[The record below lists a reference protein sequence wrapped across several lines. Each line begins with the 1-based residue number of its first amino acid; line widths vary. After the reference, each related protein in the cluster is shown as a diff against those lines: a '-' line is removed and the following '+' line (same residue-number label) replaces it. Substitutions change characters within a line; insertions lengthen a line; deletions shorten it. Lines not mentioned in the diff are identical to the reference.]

1 MRLTTPREAQQEK
14 HVKVTFDKERFGP
27 WALITGASSGIG
39 RAFARQLAQAGLNIA
54 LVARRMALLEEAG
67 RLFEKD
73 FGVEYRAIALD
84 LAEEGFLE
92 KLAEATADLDI
103 GLVVSNAGDISPGAF
118 LSKDLDELVGLLRLN
133 TLAHLELAHHFGK
146 RLVARGRGG
155 LLFVG
160 AMGSDK
166 GVPYMASDAA
176 ARAYIQSLSQGLH
189 AELKA
194 LGVHVTVVPAGPTET
209 PLLAKLGLTPERMP
223 MRPTKPE
230 QCASEGLG
238 ALQANRSMMIPGRLN
253 RILKAVMPTS
263 ITRAMMV
270 RMFTKAR
277 ATKSPSLR
285 SQAEV

>member
-1 MRLTTPREAQQEK
+1 MPAI
-14 HVKVTFDKERFGP
+14 FDNERFGP

-39 RAFARQLAQAGLNIA
+39 RAFARQLARAGLNIA
-54 LVARRMALLEEAG
+54 LVARRQALLEEAG

-84 LAEEGFLE
+84 LSEEGFLE
-92 KLAEATADLDI
+92 KLAKATADLDV

-118 LSKDLDELVGLLRLN
+118 LSKAQDELVSLLRLN
-133 TLAHLELAHHFGK
+133 TLAHLEVAHHFGK
-146 RLVARGRGG
+146 RLAARGRGG

-189 AELKA
+189 AELKGQ
-194 LGVHVTVVPAGPTET
+194 GVHVTVVPVGPTET
-209 PLLAKLGLTPERMP
+209 PLLGKLGLTPESMP
-223 MRPTKPE
+223 MRPMTPE

-238 ALQANRSMMIPGRLN
+238 ALQANRSMMIPGRMN
-253 RILKAVMPTS
+253 RILKAVIPASMR
-263 ITRAMMV
+263 RAMMV
-270 RMFTKAR
+270 RMFTRAR
-277 ATKSPSLR
+277 TTKSPGVH

>member
-1 MRLTTPREAQQEK
+1 
-14 HVKVTFDKERFGP
+14 VKPVFDKERFGP

-39 RAFARQLAQAGLNIA
+39 REFARQLARAGLNIA
-54 LVARRMALLEEAG
+54 LVARRQRLLEEAG
-67 RLFEKD
+67 RVFEKD
-73 FGVEYRAIALD
+73 FGVKYRAIALD
-84 LAEEGFLE
+84 LSEEGFLK

-118 LSKDLDELVGLLRLN
+118 LSKNHDELVSLLRLN
-133 TLAHLELAHHFGK
+133 ALAHLELAHHFGK
-146 RLVARGRGG
+146 KLASRGRGG

-209 PLLAKLGLTPERMP
+209 PLLAKLGLTPESMP
-223 MRPTKPE
+223 MRPMKPE

-238 ALQANRSMMIPGRLN
+238 ALQANRSIMIPGRMN
-253 RILKAVMPTS
+253 RIMKAVIPTS

-270 RMFTKAR
+270 RMFTKALEI
-277 ATKSPSLR
+277 KSPGLH
-285 SQAEV
+285 SQAEL

>member
-1 MRLTTPREAQQEK
+1 
-14 HVKVTFDKERFGP
+14 VKATFDKDRFGP

-39 RAFARQLAQAGLNIA
+39 REFARQLAQAGLHVA
-54 LVARRMALLEEAG
+54 LVARRLALLEEAG
-67 RLFEKD
+67 HLFEKD
-73 FGVEYRAIALD
+73 FGVKYRAIALD
-84 LAEEGFLE
+84 LSEEGFLE
-92 KLAEATADLDI
+92 KLAAATADLDI

-118 LSKDLDELVGLLRLN
+118 LSKDRDELVRLLRLN

-146 RLVARGRGG
+146 KLASRGRGG
-155 LLFVG
+155 LVFVG

-166 GVPYMASDAA
+166 GVPFMASDAA

-209 PLLAKLGLTPERMP
+209 PLLAKLGLTPESMP
-223 MRPTKPE
+223 MKPMKPE

-238 ALQANRSMMIPGRLN
+238 ALQANRPMMIPGRLN
-253 RILKAVMPTS
+253 RILKAVIPTS

-270 RMFTKAR
+270 RMFTKALEI
-277 ATKSPSLR
+277 KSPGLH
-285 SQAEV
+285 SQAEL